1 MEDIAHFTSVCE
13 LAAREAGQLLLD
25 WRGRARVTAKAPA
38 DLVTEADFAAQQ
50 RIREIIEREFP
61 AHDFLGEEDDAS
73 TSSNKDSPYRWIV
86 DPLDGTTN
94 YVHGLPY
101 FCVSVAVE
109 HLGKVVAGTVFDPV
123 HDDCFRAGAG
133 QGAYRGTQR
142 IHVSDVRRLCD
153 ALVVTGFG
161 PRPRRDSAE
170 VRQFL
175 TMLDACQAVR
185 RMGAAA
191 LNMCYLAAGHL
202 DAYWASSVKTWDV
215 AAGLLIIR
223 EAGGLVTGL
232 EGADFNLEQPR
243 LLAAATPQLHEE
255 VLRLFDGVT
264 AG

>member
-1 MEDIAHFTSVCE
+1 MEDIAHFTTVCE
-13 LAAREAGQLLLD
+13 LAARQAGRVLLD
-25 WRGRARVTAKAPA
+25 WLGRAQVTAKAPA

-50 RIREIIEREFP
+50 RIRDIIEREFP
-61 AHDFLGEEDDAS
+61 THNFLGEEDDAS
-73 TSSNKDSPYRWIV
+73 TAANSDSPYRWLV

-109 HLGKVVAGTVFDPV
+109 HLGKVVAGVVFDPV

-133 QGAYRGTQR
+133 QGAYRGAQR
-142 IHVSDVRRLCD
+142 IQVSDVRRLSD

-161 PRPRRDSAE
+161 PRPDRDSAE
-170 VRQFL
+170 VRRFL
-175 TMLDACQAVR
+175 AIIGACQAVR

-191 LNMCYLAAGHL
+191 LNMCHLAAGHF

-232 EGADFNLEQPR
+232 DGGDFDLAKPR

-264 AG
+264 DD

>member
-1 MEDIAHFTSVCE
+1 MEDIAHFTKICE
-13 LAAREAGQLLLD
+13 LAAREAGQVLLD

-50 RIREIIEREFP
+50 RIREIIAREFP

-73 TSSNKDSPYRWIV
+73 TSSNNDSPYRWIV

-109 HLGKVVAGTVFDPV
+109 HLGEVVAGTVYDPV
-123 HDDCFRAGAG
+123 HDDCYRAGVG
-133 QGAYRGTQR
+133 QGAYRGAQR
-142 IHVSDVRRLCD
+142 IHVSDVRPLCD

-161 PRPRRDSAE
+161 PRPDRDSAE

-191 LNMCYLAAGHL
+191 LNMCHLAAGHL

-232 EGADFNLEQPR
+232 EGADFDLEQPK

-255 VLRLFDGVT
+255 ILRLFDGIA